1 MVAQRLMVNASSAH
15 QEHSS
20 AGICG
25 HCRRGTAR
33 YGQSCVL
40 LTWVLTV
47 GALGLIVGVGLW
59 YVAGG
64 EIARHGRDSGADRTM
79 RRHLTCVE
87 MGNISPIE
95 RTDGTPAETAGLPPV
110 LEVQPQT

>member
-1 MVAQRLMVNASSAH
+1 MHRRRTRSTAALVFAATA
-15 QEHSS
+15 
-20 AGICG
+20 AGA
-25 HCRRGTAR
+25 TAR

-87 MGNISPIE
+87 M
-95 RTDGTPAETAGLPPV
+95 
-110 LEVQPQT
+110 